1 MSESTSAF
9 AAMVAAFGELQNPP
23 KTSKVNAGQKSY
35 WFAPLPEILDA
46 VRPILLKHGLA
57 VRFQTAP
64 DAGNV
69 LVSCEVV
76 HNSGVV
82 VAQAALHSPGGANMQ
97 TVGSGLTYAR
107 RYTLTAALGIAADD
121 DDDGEATTRPAAAKA
136 PPQPVE
142 APPSKAEALAYLA
155 SVLDRCKL
163 TSGQVNSWRGKQNKS
178 PLDTLTPEQMRD
190 FANWLAGRGADFWAQ
205 VRG

>member
-1 MSESTSAF
+1 MSENPAY

-35 WFAPLPEILDA
+35 YFAPLPEILDA

-57 VRFQTAP
+57 IRFQTTP

-69 LVSCEVV
+69 LVSCEVI
-76 HNSGVV
+76 HKSGVV
-82 VAQAALHSPGGANMQ
+82 VAQASLHSPGGANMQ

-121 DDDGEATTRPAAAKA
+121 DDDGEATTRPVA
-136 PPQPVE
+136 PPKAAPQPAE
-142 APPSKAEALAYLA
+142 PTKDEALAYLG
-155 SVLDRCKL
+155 SVLDRCGL
-163 TSGQVNSWRGKQNKS
+163 TPGQVNSWRKTQGKG
-178 PLDTLTPEQMRD
+178 PLDTLAPGQQLQV
-190 FANWLAGRGADFWAQ
+190 ANWLAGQGEGFWRGL
-205 VRG
+205 RT